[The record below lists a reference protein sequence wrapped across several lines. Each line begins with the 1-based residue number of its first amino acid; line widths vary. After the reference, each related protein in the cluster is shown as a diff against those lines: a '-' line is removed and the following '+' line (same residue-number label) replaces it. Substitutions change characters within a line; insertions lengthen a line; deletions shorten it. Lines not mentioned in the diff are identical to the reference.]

1 MGARGCIVLA
11 VGTVEIARLI
21 YDRESHAAA
30 GGVRGQ
36 EEPVA
41 GHRVEE
47 QESHEPHRQS
57 VGGVCGKD
65 DWGDV
70 DYTVDVGQRHHHHS
84 ERHGHCVRR
93 GTRKILLQPQQH
105 LSFAHRSYSPAHAQN
120 QTCYVVHI
128 IYTCFTVAT
137 KNKFCPHLCFLANLR
152 GRWLARIALA
162 FLTATWRR
170 STLQTTLTM

>member
-105 LSFAHRSYSPAHAQN
+105 LSFAPQFPVQRMRITKLVTSSILLYTWFYSGH
-120 QTCYVVHI
+120 
-128 IYTCFTVAT
+128 
-137 KNKFCPHLCFLANLR
+137 
-152 GRWLARIALA
+152 
-162 FLTATWRR
+162 
-170 STLQTTLTM
+170 